1 MIDFYT
7 TQRGYIYIY
16 GEDAA
21 LNAPRLIPLTKET
34 QGGGGSWGP
43 KFLFPGVLTC
53 KMPLCYSVFH
63 TFGCT
68 YL

>member
-34 QGGGGSWGP
+34 QGGGGLGDQS
-43 KFLFPGVLTC
+43 FCFPV
-53 KMPLCYSVFH
+53 Y
-63 TFGCT
+63 
-68 YL
+68 